1 MRPIYAFRSENE
13 IAKDLRTLERRLR
26 DRMIPAR
33 MAVPFLQEVE
43 PGERP
48 KLPKSIKW
56 LSLNEMAAFV
66 AEEAEQSEPHNGAHS
81 DQASYAALS
90 CALIPKDGEATRMAF
105 ELIAARYSYQELT
118 AF

>member
-26 DRMIPAR
+26 DRMIAAR
-33 MAVPFLQEVE
+33 MAVPFLQQVE

-48 KLPKSIKW
+48 KLPKSIKR

-66 AEEAEQSEPHNGAHS
+66 AEEAEQSEPHNGAPRL
-81 DQASYAALS
+81 ALRRPRWG
-90 CALIPKDGEATRMAF
+90 ALHAPFRSRLVSRE
-105 ELIAARYSYQELT
+105 
-118 AF
+118 